1 MKKPFDQFIST
12 YHIRE
17 QYRFRKETVLL
28 FLLLSFALNLLFSM
42 NLLLAEEVD
51 PGINLKKNQFQGH
64 RYVEATLN
72 LEKVMLTQKW
82 LDDATDK
89 SYGSFYNFQKILKA
103 QNQRILFAMNSG
115 IYTDDYKPL
124 GLYIENKQVLAPLN
138 LVTSNEGKGNFS
150 LLPNGVFY
158 LTDQNRAEVQ
168 ATVAFHEK
176 YQGNYE
182 GIQAASQSG
191 PMLLIDGN
199 YNPHFIPDSTSTRI
213 RSGVCAINNGKN
225 VTFVVTEDSVSF
237 YEFARYFKEILS
249 CDNALYL
256 DGTLARMFIDNRVY
270 GASFWQAK
278 PLVGI
283 WTVLQNRND

>member
-1 MKKPFDQFIST
+1 MKKPFDQSVATSYIK
-12 YHIRE
+12 E
-17 QYRFRKETVLL
+17 QYRFRKEAVLL
-28 FLLLSFALNLLFSM
+28 FLLSSLILSLFFATNV
-42 NLLLAEEVD
+42 LLAKEVD
-51 PGINLKKNQFQGH
+51 SGINLKQQLFQEH
-64 RYVEATLN
+64 RYVEATLD
-72 LEKVMLTQKW
+72 LEKVTLIQKW
-82 LDDATDK
+82 VDDSTAK

-103 QNQRILFAMNSG
+103 KNQSILFAMNSG

-124 GLYIENKQVLAPLN
+124 GLYIEDKQVLAPLN

-158 LTDQNRAEVQ
+158 ITDQNLAEIQ
-168 ATVAFHEK
+168 ATMAFHEK

-182 GIQAASQSG
+182 EIQSATQSG
-191 PMLLIDGN
+191 PMLLIDGE

-213 RSGVCAINNGKN
+213 RSGVCAIDNGKK
-225 VTFVVTEDSVSF
+225 VIFVVTEDSVSF

-256 DGTLARMFIDNRVY
+256 DGTLARMFVDKRVY

-283 WTVLQNRND
+283 WTVLENQKE